1 MTKMG
6 CRDRKDPSS
15 DERPDPGRANV
26 KCHPVAAGQ
35 RWRRSPDHFLKRAE
49 KLAAQTLSW
58 LRGWLVNVSEQNG
71 LPSQKVSTPL
81 SFAVAVIVILNRN
94 LINYRKQLLEPPFE
108 ASSFAGAR
116 IRAWSIAADPAQR

>member
-1 MTKMG
+1 MEEIAGPLSQARRETRCANAILVEG
-6 CRDRKDPSS
+6 LARKRFRTEWSS
-15 DERPDPGRANV
+15 KSKGL
-26 KCHPVAAGQ
+26 H
-35 RWRRSPDHFLKRAE
+35 SP
-49 KLAAQTLSW
+49 
-58 LRGWLVNVSEQNG
+58 
-71 LPSQKVSTPL
+71 